1 MNWHGNFFF
10 NQRQK
15 RSVKMN
21 KTSKP
26 SLDILIYDFNK
37 VLFFRVEKCTIKN
50 SDHLVKQLT
59 FIKYLLYARGVRY
72 WKYRN

>member
-1 MNWHGNFFF
+1 
-10 NQRQK
+10 
-15 RSVKMN
+15 MN

-37 VLFFRVEKCTIKN
+37 VLFFRVKKCKIKN

>member
-37 VLFFRVEKCTIKN
+37 VLFFRVKKCKIKN